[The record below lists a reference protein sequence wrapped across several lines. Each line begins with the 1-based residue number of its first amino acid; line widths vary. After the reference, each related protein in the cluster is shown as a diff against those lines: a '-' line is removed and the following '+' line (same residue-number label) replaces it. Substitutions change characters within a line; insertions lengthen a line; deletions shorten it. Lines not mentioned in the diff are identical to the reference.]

1 MPSENCF
8 PFIQICEKFNS
19 ILLISFASFVV
30 KTTVQEDLVKLPLHK
45 AKSIVSTWIWLWSI
59 PVFYIVWHTIKH
71 FMYSIDFN
79 LNIFQNSYV
88 LV

>member
-1 MPSENCF
+1 MKERGENHICMHFKRMPSENCF

-45 AKSIVSTWIWLWSI
+45 AKSIVST
-59 PVFYIVWHTIKH
+59 
-71 FMYSIDFN
+71 
-79 LNIFQNSYV
+79 
-88 LV
+88 